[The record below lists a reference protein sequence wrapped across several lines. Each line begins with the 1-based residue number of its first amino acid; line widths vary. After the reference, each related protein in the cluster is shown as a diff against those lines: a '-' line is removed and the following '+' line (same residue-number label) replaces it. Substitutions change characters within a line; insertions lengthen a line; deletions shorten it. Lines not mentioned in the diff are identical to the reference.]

1 MKYAYLPDSYAPHY
15 ASIRDLFEPVPTPVR
30 TVVLDSAE
38 VPPAD
43 APPLLRAVVAA
54 GGWARCIRALAEDVA
69 TCNLIESVS
78 VRVRHN
84 GVGGYAMWING
95 RAAGAAAFMPYRKLS
110 HEALQVE
117 LGLIVIRTDTCPR
130 CWRQG
135 VRLNIDGTLR
145 AHKTPQGGKCTAT
158 I

>member
-1 MKYAYLPDSYAPHY
+1 MKYHYLSASYAPHY
-15 ASIRDLFEPVPTPVR
+15 ASIRDLFEPVPAPAQTI
-30 TVVLDSAE
+30 VLESAE

-43 APPLLRAVVAA
+43 APPLLRAVQAA
-54 GGWARCIRALAEDVA
+54 GGWARCVRALAEDVA

-95 RAAGAAAFMPYRKLS
+95 RAAGAAAYRPFRKLS

-117 LGLIVIRTDTCPR
+117 LGLLVIRTDICPR
-130 CWRQG
+130 CWTAG
-135 VRLNIDGTLR
+135 VRLNLDGTFR
-145 AHKTPQGGKCTAT
+145 AHKTPQGGKCAAT